1 MMLSCQQQPHYNPKS
16 FPQAL
21 SESIREGF
29 FYVNSVVFV
38 LINLVMH
45 NDQPTHRITCF
56 SFIVLHLMCQ

>member
-29 FYVNSVVFV
+29 FYVNSVVFM
-38 LINLVMH
+38 LTNLVMH
-45 NDQPTHRITCF
+45 ND
-56 SFIVLHLMCQ
+56 